1 MSAQV
6 NTSGWGKGCD
16 PLPSVGKVGK
26 VRHCQMQEPAVLGSV
41 VPLRQR
47 AGGSDVFSN
56 GRDQMSPQVGN
67 TAQTCQQ
74 DLLVPVLQMVVP
86 SDRLA

>member
-1 MSAQV
+1 MSAQM

-16 PLPSVGKVGK
+16 LLLSVGEVGK
-26 VRHCQMQEPAVLGSV
+26 GRHCQMQEPAVLGSV

-47 AGGSDVFSN
+47 AGGLDVFSN

-74 DLLVPVLQMVVP
+74 NLLVPELQTVVP
-86 SDRLA
+86 SDELA